1 MTNFNAKVEADR
13 VINWIREYMA
23 KYGPNS
29 PIVIGISGGKDSA
42 AVAAASV
49 AAVGSDRVLGILMP
63 LGTQKD
69 IRAAEDCC
77 RFLKIRRMTYNIG
90 PIYHDSWNRMRASG
104 YKDFW
109 EPNDIVRF
117 NHPARIRMMI
127 LYLIANQI
135 GGRVAN
141 TCNMS
146 ESYVGYD
153 TKWGD
158 QCGDFSPF
166 QNYTASEI
174 IQMGIVM
181 GMPERAM
188 KKAPADGMCGQT
200 DEDRWG
206 FPYEILDAYLRGA
219 EIDPAIA
226 AKIEEMHRRAL
237 HKLIIAMPSCPY
249 FPEGSCSLCLPVP
262 IADLQVSLAGQPKNF
277 EGLPM
282 ESLIGSPLYEA
293 AEVAATSADLVYD
306 AEHNRYVRQ
315 G

>member
-1 MTNFNAKVEADR
+1 MTNFNAAVEADR
-13 VINWIREYMA
+13 VVTWIREYMA

-49 AAVGSDRVLGILMP
+49 AAVGSDRVVGILMP

-69 IRAAEDCC
+69 IQVAEDCC
-77 RFLKIRRMTYNIG
+77 RFLKIKRMNYNIG
-90 PIYHDSWNRMRASG
+90 SLYNDSWNRLRATG
-104 YKDFW
+104 FRDFAQ
-109 EPNDIVRF
+109 PNDIVKF

-174 IQMGIVM
+174 IQMGIAM
-181 GMPERAM
+181 GMPEKAM

-206 FPYEILDAYLRGA
+206 FSYEILDAYLRGA
-219 EIDPAIA
+219 EIDPTIA

-237 HKLIIAMPSCPY
+237 HKLIITMPSCPH
-249 FPEGSCSLCLPVP
+249 FPEGSRNLGLP
-262 IADLQVSLAGQPKNF
+262 IAAADLQTALSGQPKQF
-277 EGLPM
+277 DGLPM
-282 ESLIGSPLYEA
+282 ENLIGSPLQAAAEA
-293 AEVAATSADLVYD
+293 AGTSSGLVYD

-315 G
+315 D